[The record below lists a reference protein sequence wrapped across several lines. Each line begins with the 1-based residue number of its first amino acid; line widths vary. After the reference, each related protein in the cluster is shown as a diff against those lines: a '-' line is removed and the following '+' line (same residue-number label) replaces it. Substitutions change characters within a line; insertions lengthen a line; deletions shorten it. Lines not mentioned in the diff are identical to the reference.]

1 MYFLS
6 SGDDDK
12 QDYHGR
18 VTQPS
23 KKNFQLTDD
32 FDDKKVYLQFG
43 RNGKETFNMDVSYPF
58 SVFQAFGICLSTFD
72 YKTKK

>member
-6 SGDDDK
+6 QNDDSK
-12 QDYHGR
+12 QDFHGR

-32 FDDKKVYLQFG
+32 YDENAVYLQFG
-43 RNGKETFNMDVSYPF
+43 RNGKETFNMDVCYPF
-58 SVFQAFGICLSTFD
+58 SLFQAFGICLSSFN
-72 YKTKK
+72 YKV